1 MEGFMHCKPIIQID
15 GTFLY
20 GKYTGKLLIATSIDA
35 NRHLF
40 PLVFSLVEEETTYS
54 WSWFFFAMRSHVTQ
68 RDGICLIYD
77 RHEGIELASQNV
89 KVGWTPPC
97 AHYRYCLRHMANNFN
112 EKYRN
117 KVLKDLVYKARS
129 QHQPRKFQL
138 SWRNYIS

>member
-1 MEGFMHCKPIIQID
+1 MPIDI
-15 GTFLY
+15 
-20 GKYTGKLLIATSIDA
+20 
-35 NRHLF
+35 
-40 PLVFSLVEEETTYS
+40 FSLLSFHFLRKKQHIVGLG
-54 WSWFFFAMRSHVTQ
+54 FFFAMRSHVIQ

-129 QHQPRKFQL
+129 QHQPRKFKL